1 MYDISNLMVKC
12 HSIQALKSAE
22 KKTKKAL
29 KEVSTITK
37 IQKARKVH
45 WYDRVAYTCMDRVQG
60 EGRWLCRQCY
70 PTCSLS

>member
-45 WYDRVAYTCMDRVQG
+45 WYDRVACMWTVA
-60 EGRWLCRQCY
+60 L
-70 PTCSLS
+70 